1 MDLASKSYKV
11 NMNFPNL
18 GPLCCMPRP
27 KMMRTSWTL
36 RGRLQY
42 ILAKGQLQKK
52 KIYIYIYIS
61 NDNEKRRGQRGWMHC
76 KPMFETKGWK
86 SLHTF

>member
-1 MDLASKSYKV
+1 
-11 NMNFPNL
+11 MNFPNI

-42 ILAKGQLQKK
+42 ILAKGLPQKK
-52 KIYIYIYIS
+52 KKKKK
-61 NDNEKRRGQRGWMHC
+61 NDDNGKKKDPKVMNILQAHV
-76 KPMFETKGWK
+76 
-86 SLHTF
+86 